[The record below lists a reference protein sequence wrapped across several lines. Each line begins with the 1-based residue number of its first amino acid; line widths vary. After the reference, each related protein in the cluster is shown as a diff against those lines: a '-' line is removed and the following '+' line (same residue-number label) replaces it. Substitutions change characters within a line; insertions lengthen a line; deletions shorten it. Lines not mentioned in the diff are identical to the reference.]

1 MSFETGEDERNQ
13 ASSPF
18 VNASNPS
25 SRSPSIAELEPSS
38 AGPKALQLT
47 LVHSLAIVISMQ
59 IGSGIFAAPTQV
71 SQSVASPGI
80 AIIVWITGGVLA
92 WTGASSF
99 IELGLTIPKNGG
111 MQEYLQACYGDFMAF
126 LFTWT
131 LVTII
136 QPCSFAIISTV
147 FANHLCGAILPASL
161 LSTWLIKFVALLG
174 LSFITFLNCLGTKVG
189 PNMAKGFLF
198 MKISAVIS
206 ILLVALF
213 AVVSGKAQGVTNS
226 NSGWFG
232 SYDIQ
237 NQESEPSRI
246 GGFVTAL
253 FGALYCY
260 GGWETV
266 QEFLLRKA
274 TLN

>member
-1 MSFETGEDERNQ
+1 MSSGSREDEGSQ
-13 ASSPF
+13 DSSPS
-18 VNASNPS
+18 VNGSNPS
-25 SRSPSIAELEPSS
+25 SRSPSIAELGPSS
-38 AGPKALQLT
+38 AAPKALQLT

-80 AIIVWITGGVLA
+80 AIIVWITGGILA

-111 MQEYLQACYGDFMAF
+111 VQEYLQACYGDFMAF

-161 LSTWLIKFVALLG
+161 LPAWVIKFFALLG

-189 PNMAKGFLF
+189 PNIAKAFLF
-198 MKISAVIS
+198 MKVSAVVS
-206 ILLVALF
+206 IILVALF
-213 AVVSGKAQGVTNS
+213 AVVSGKANGVTNS

-232 SYDIQ
+232 SYDPQ
-237 NQESEPSRI
+237 NQETEPARI

-266 QEFLLRKA
+266 RYSFVRKFIPY
-274 TLN
+274 